1 MAARTAAANIHR
13 RARARPKSA
22 KTAINWAEIVI
33 LFILLSVLLFDNAA
47 WRRPIIR
54 RSIGLRGSSLPI
66 RPGSAISAN
75 FIARLIK
82 GCRGDGPCGL
92 FRLGITEHFQ
102 RSNEH
107 FSRKSAL
114 WARFSVAYRRAKCPS

>member
-1 MAARTAAANIHR
+1 MAARTEAANIHR
-13 RARARPKSA
+13 TARPRPKSA
-22 KTAINWAEIVI
+22 TTAINWAEIVI
-33 LFILLSVLLFDNAA
+33 LFVLHFDNAA
-47 WRRPIIR
+47 WRRQIIR

-82 GCRGDGPCGL
+82 GCRVDAHAGCL
-92 FRLGITEHFQ
+92 ISEIAKHFQ

-107 FSRKSAL
+107 FSRESAL
-114 WARFSVAYRRAKCPS
+114 WARFFCGNRRAKCPS